1 MLVVMGIVAAIV
13 AGLVV
18 TYFIVDSMFSVP
30 GYHGPITDHFNGRT
44 FENLEPP
51 ERRGFIDFLRWR
63 LTGKRG
69 RWRKW
74 TDSQPGDLPPTR
86 VNRKELRV
94 TFINHDTVLI

>member
-51 ERRGFIDFLRWR
+51 ERKGFIDFLRWR
-63 LTGKRG
+63 LTGKRVAG
-69 RWRKW
+69 
-74 TDSQPGDLPPTR
+74 TSGPILSLAICLPR
-86 VNRKELRV
+86 V
-94 TFINHDTVLI
+94 